1 MDRQEKELHMQTLA
15 EVRHLCKGNSKE
27 NDVRA
32 KRMTDLRKKAHD
44 RWRKWYMHEAAK
56 SRFKMKADHQ
66 TNLAPELRLRTVSY
80 V

>member
-1 MDRQEKELHMQTLA
+1 MSKSMDRQEKELHMQTLT

-44 RWRKWYMHEAAK
+44 R
-56 SRFKMKADHQ
+56 
-66 TNLAPELRLRTVSY
+66 
-80 V
+80 